1 MKAVKPSAVN
11 SHCCFKMGCRL
22 RFFYSKGAFLVLL
35 WVFLQSATCWSIVC
49 LFNQLFR
56 DIPRSSVYFYV
67 ALVPLVPLFAI
78 APLAG
83 WLADAH
89 YGNFK
94 VLKFGMIL
102 LFFAS
107 VLACINLL
115 IDPEI
120 EKFGYLNI
128 VIANV
133 VYALLISGFS
143 FCVATSLQLGLD
155 QMPDASANN
164 IISCINWLIFSFC
177 SGIWVCDT
185 SWFILEECALKDTV
199 KKGQLFSI
207 FPVVWMVLFC
217 CTVFILAP
225 KWLIN
230 EPKSPQSFKTI
241 YRVLKF
247 TAKHKAPLNRSA
259 LTYWE
264 ENVPSR
270 INLGKSRYGGPF
282 TTEQVEDVKTFF
294 KIIVIH
300 VPYFISATSIA
311 SRPPFFSF
319 AKKTLPGLGDC
330 QSALVYGFT
339 WSPAWCAMLMI
350 LLTELVIYPL
360 VKIEPPSLLRRI
372 GITLFFILVGSI
384 GFLVVD
390 IVSYIVDIQFS
401 HWQQIAYSVYFAVID
416 LYLLFSITLQFI
428 CAQSPYNMRGL
439 LSGYSVFLHLIS
451 VGIGAIIYRIIT
463 VAFPGDYQ
471 HIIHSSAGVVLSL
484 VGFVLHCLL
493 AHWYK
498 KRVRDES
505 YQPQRVVEEVYDR
518 YLSYYH

>member
-1 MKAVKPSAVN
+1 M
-11 SHCCFKMGCRL
+11 
-22 RFFYSKGAFLVLL
+22 
-35 WVFLQSATCWSIVC
+35 SATCWSIVC
-49 LFNQLFR
+49 LFSQLFQH
-56 DIPRSSVYFYV
+56 IPHSTYKYV
-67 ALVPLVPLFAI
+67 ALIPLTLLVAV

-83 WLADAH
+83 WLADAR

-94 VLKFGMIL
+94 VFKFGVML

-107 VLACINLL
+107 VLACISLL

-120 EKFGYLNI
+120 EEFGYLTI
-128 VIANV
+128 VIAYV
-133 VYALLISGFS
+133 VFALLFSGFS
-143 FCVATSLQLGLD
+143 VCIATSLQLALD
-155 QMPDASANN
+155 QMPDASADN
-164 IISCINWLIFSFC
+164 IISCINWFVFSLC
-177 SGIWVCDT
+177 SGIWICDT
-185 SWFILEECALKDTV
+185 LWFILEECAIRDKV
-199 KKGQLFSI
+199 KKSQLFSI
-207 FPVVWMVLFC
+207 FPVVCMVLLS
-217 CTVFILAP
+217 CTVFILAT
-225 KWLIN
+225 KWLTI

-247 TAKHKAPLNRSA
+247 AAKHKAPLNRSA

-270 INLGKSRYGGPF
+270 IDLGKSRYGGPF

-294 KIIVIH
+294 KIVVIH
-300 VPYFISATSIA
+300 APYFISATSIA
-311 SRPPFFSF
+311 SRPPFFDF

-350 LLTELVIYPL
+350 LLTEFVIYPL

-372 GITLFFILVGSI
+372 GITLFFILVVST
-384 GFLVVD
+384 GFLVVE
-390 IVSYIVDIQFS
+390 IVSYVVDIQFS
-401 HWQQIAYSVYFAVID
+401 QWPQMAYSVYFAVID
-416 LYLLFSITLQFI
+416 LYLLFTITLQFV

-451 VGIGAIIYRIIT
+451 VGIGGLIYRIIT

-471 HIIHSSAGVVLSL
+471 HIVQASAPVVLSL
-484 VGFVLHCLL
+484 VGFILHCLL

-505 YQPQRVVEEVYDR
+505 YQPQVVVEDIYDR

>member
-1 MKAVKPSAVN
+1 
-11 SHCCFKMGCRL
+11 MGCKL
-22 RFFYSKGAFLVLL
+22 RYFYSKGAFLVLL
-35 WVFLQSATCWSIVC
+35 WIFLMVATCWSIIC
-49 LFNQLFR
+49 LFSQLFQHTTR
-56 DIPRSSVYFYV
+56 ESVYFYV
-67 ALVPLVPLFAI
+67 ALIPLTLLVAV

-83 WLADAH
+83 WLADAR

-94 VLKFGMIL
+94 VFKFGVIL

-107 VLACINLL
+107 VLACISLL

-120 EKFGYLNI
+120 EEFGYLTL

-133 VYALLISGFS
+133 VYALMISGFS
-143 FCVATSLQLGLD
+143 VCIATSLQLALD
-155 QMPDASANN
+155 QMPDASADN
-164 IISCINWLIFSFC
+164 IISCINWFLFSFC
-177 SGIWVCDT
+177 SGTWVGDIL
-185 SWFILEECALKDTV
+185 WFILEQCAIKDKV
-199 KKGQLFSI
+199 KKGQVFSI
-207 FPVVWMVLFC
+207 FPVVWMVLLC

-225 KWLIN
+225 KWLTI

-247 TAKHKAPLNRSA
+247 AAKHKAPLNRSA

-264 ENVPSR
+264 EDIPSR
-270 INLGKSRYGGPF
+270 IDLGKSRYGGPF

-294 KIIVIH
+294 KIIAIH
-300 VPYFISATSIA
+300 APYFISATSIA

-319 AKKTLPGLGDC
+319 WTKTLPGLGEC

-350 LLTELVIYPL
+350 LLTEFVIYPL
-360 VKIEPPSLLRRI
+360 VKIEPPSLLRCI
-372 GITLFFILVGSI
+372 GITLFLILVGSI
-384 GFLVVD
+384 GFLVVE
-390 IVSYIVDIQFS
+390 IVSYVVDIQTT

-416 LYLLFSITLQFI
+416 LYLLFSITIQFI

-439 LSGYSVFLHLIS
+439 LSGYSMFLHMIS
-451 VGIGAIIYRIIT
+451 VGIGALVYRIIT
-463 VAFPGDYQ
+463 VAFPGEYKA
-471 HIIHSSAGVVLSL
+471 IIQASAGVVLSL
-484 VGFVLHCLL
+484 VGFVLHCFL

-505 YQPQRVVEEVYDR
+505 YQPQEVVEEVYDR